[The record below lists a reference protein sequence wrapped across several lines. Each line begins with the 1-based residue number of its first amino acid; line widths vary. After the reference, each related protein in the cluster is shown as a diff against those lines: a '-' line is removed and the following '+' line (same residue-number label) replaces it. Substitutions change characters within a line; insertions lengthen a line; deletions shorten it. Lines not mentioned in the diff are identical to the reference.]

1 MYTYVYIIYIFILYI
16 YSIYGGFLKWGYP
29 QLIPNSDPFRLIRR
43 WNASAR
49 SPRLEPAGVWCCLGG
64 ATKGWSETKATKVL
78 VTYVYIYRYVY
89 IYIHTYV
96 YINLYI
102 YILLCWGNLLGPISN
117 IILPL
122 AWYTWSWTQP
132 LCQVAIGKT
141 WDFQSSK
148 KPCCSVHQ
156 PQPAPQTPNR
166 SGPSFL
172 SGDWSH
178 LKNPNSPCY
187 DRSSLATHGP
197 HVAPY
202 RSNIFGYPKGW

>member
-1 MYTYVYIIYIFILYI
+1 MYTLYIYIIYIYYIYI
-16 YSIYGGFLKWGYP
+16 YSIYGSFLKWGYP

-78 VTYVYIYRYVY
+78 VTMYIYRYVR
-89 IYIHTYV
+89 IYKSIY
-96 YINLYI
+96 LYI
-102 YILLCWGNLLGPISN
+102 ILLRKFAGSYFEHH
-117 IILPL
+117 L
-122 AWYTWSWTQP
+122 ATSLVYLVMDPAAMPSGDWENMRLSK
-132 LCQVAIGKT
+132 L
-141 WDFQSSK
+141 K

-156 PQPAPQTPNR
+156 PQPPPQTSNR

-197 HVAPY
+197 HVALY